1 MTEFN
6 CLNPIK
12 GDIVYLPESKH
23 YNKQYAYI
31 KNPQTTPTTPM
42 EFLRGAK
49 PNYIIYGPAK
59 ALVISEQG
67 PIMEILID
75 EMLVFV
81 LKSEWYVISRSK

>member
-23 YNKQYAYI
+23 YNKQYAYV
-31 KNPQTTPTTPM
+31 NPQTTPM
-42 EFLRGAK
+42 EFLMGAK

>member
-12 GDIVYLPESKH
+12 GDIVYLPESKSC
-23 YNKQYAYI
+23 YKQYAYV
-31 KNPQTTPTTPM
+31 KNPQTHPI

-49 PNYIIYGPAK
+49 PNYIIYRPAK

-81 LKSEWYVISRSK
+81 LKSEWYVLSRSK

>member
-1 MTEFN
+1 MPETN
-6 CLNPIK
+6 YLNPIK
-12 GDIVYLPESKH
+12 GDVVYLPESE
-23 YNKQYAYI
+23 YCYKQYAYV
-31 KNPQTTPTTPM
+31 KNPQTTPM

-49 PNYIIYGPAK
+49 PNYIIYRPAK

-81 LKSEWYVISRSK
+81 LKSEWYVLSRSK